1 MEWTALVGTGLVGVG
16 VAAVFAPESL
26 SGVGPLS
33 ASVVLLAGALWRGRE
48 TVRRRIVVATL
59 TGVSALAAAGWG
71 FALTGGIAELPVGSP
86 SGVGGF
92 VAVAAVGTGLSAL
105 AGAGIGYS
113 STASTDS
120 PQTTESSNSTDTPQT
135 TESPQS
141 VESPQSTDTPRTTE
155 SPQTRDST
163 RASDDPSMQ
172 PNRVAEQKRA
182 FYFLNNLLRHHVLNG
197 LNVIEGYVERIDGE
211 EEATSVITKRTETM
225 TTVVQ
230 NVRAIADVFSGEPE
244 LTRADLTTAV
254 ESVQSRATEQH
265 PRATVTAGTPDTAPV
280 WSAGGDD
287 AIVWELVENGIV
299 HGGRSPAVHV
309 HVTRTETAVWAHVLD
324 DGPGLDPADATD
336 LFEPGTAGDQGL
348 GMYLARTLVRYSRGD
363 VTIENPTEPTELA
376 GVESP
381 DDQLSDLVA
390 ADGTCVSLR
399 FPRADD
405 GREPPET
412 PAADETVEHAID
424 RKERR

>member
-71 FALTGGIAELPVGSP
+71 FALTGGIAELPVGS

-113 STASTDS
+113 TTAST
-120 PQTTESSNSTDTPQT
+120 
-135 TESPQS
+135 ESPS
-141 VESPQSTDTPRTTE
+141 VGESPQSTDTPQATE
-155 SPQTRDST
+155 SPQSGDST
-163 RASDDPSMQ
+163 RASDDSSIQ

-244 LTRADLTTAV
+244 LTPADLTTAV

-265 PRATVTAGTPDTAPV
+265 PQATVTAATPDTAPV

-299 HGGRSPAVHV
+299 HGGRSPTVHV

-381 DDQLSDLVA
+381 DDRLSDLVA

-405 GREPPET
+405 GREPPEA
-412 PAADETVEHAID
+412 PAVDETVEHAID